1 MQKCGGWRYVIDML
15 WRMFTLLLSVL
26 LIISSLSFLT
36 YYLLG
41 LTQQQKTKVVTGYIW
56 RYAKTQNASL
66 FFRGIRTWSS
76 DGPEE
81 RHLQILNSW
90 GPLLLGPVWPT
101 KTIFLEGHPEYRD
114 VSSTVV
120 REICAEIKSRRKKGE
135 SVTIDAVELSKL
147 IPDHVLEKIVIVYQ

>member
-1 MQKCGGWRYVIDML
+1 MNPNKVYDVSPQTRAEILREML
-15 WRMFTLLLSVL
+15 DSDDRCKNVEV
-26 LIISSLSFLT
+26 
-36 YYLLG
+36 
-41 LTQQQKTKVVTGYIW
+41 KVVTGYIW

-90 GPLLLGPVWPT
+90 GPLLLGPVWPI
-101 KTIFLEGHPEYRD
+101 KTIFLEGHPAYRD

-120 REICAEIKSRRKKGE
+120 REICAEIKERREKGE
-135 SVTIDAVELSKL
+135 SVTVDAVELAKL

>member
-1 MQKCGGWRYVIDML
+1 M
-15 WRMFTLLLSVL
+15 
-26 LIISSLSFLT
+26 
-36 YYLLG
+36 
-41 LTQQQKTKVVTGYIW
+41 VTGYIW